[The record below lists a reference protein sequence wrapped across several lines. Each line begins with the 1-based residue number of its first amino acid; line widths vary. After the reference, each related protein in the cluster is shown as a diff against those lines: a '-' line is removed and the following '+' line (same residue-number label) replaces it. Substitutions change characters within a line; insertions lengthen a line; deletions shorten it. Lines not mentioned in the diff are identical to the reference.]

1 MGEAR
6 QATTGEQFPVFA
18 GLGLI
23 IGLPILVFL
32 LSGAPVEFTPAKMG
46 RFNLAGGITIIP
58 EFLAILLS
66 LVLYTASF
74 IAEIVRAGIQA
85 VNYGQTEASRALGL
99 RHGITLRLVVIPQA
113 MRIIIPP
120 LTSQYLN
127 LTKNSSWQLRLLIQ
141 ILSQLLLELRL
152 TKMDKHWRRSLSQ

>member
-1 MGEAR
+1 MLSLSPPGLPYWEYCLQLAY
-6 QATTGEQFPVFA
+6 TGGRSEGRLQRREVSSFFA

-32 LSGAPVEFTPAKMG
+32 LSGSPVEFIPAKMG

-99 RHGITLRLVVIPQA
+99 RHGITLRLVVIP
-113 MRIIIPP
+113 
-120 LTSQYLN
+120 
-127 LTKNSSWQLRLLIQ
+127 RLCV
-141 ILSQLLLELRL
+141 
-152 TKMDKHWRRSLSQ
+152 